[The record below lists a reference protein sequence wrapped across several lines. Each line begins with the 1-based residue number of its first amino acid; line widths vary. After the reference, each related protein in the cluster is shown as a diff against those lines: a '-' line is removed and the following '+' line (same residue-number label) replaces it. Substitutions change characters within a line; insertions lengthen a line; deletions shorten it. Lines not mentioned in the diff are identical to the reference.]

1 MCSIV
6 AGIRSTHKHTW
17 ELQETIRQVYQD
29 QFKGGL
35 TMTVYLQED
44 SILVISQ
51 NQEYENE
58 TTYQKDEST
67 QQ

>member
-1 MCSIV
+1 
-6 AGIRSTHKHTW
+6 
-17 ELQETIRQVYQD
+17 
-29 QFKGGL
+29 
-35 TMTVYLQED
+35 MTVYLQED

-67 QQ
+67 Q

>member
-1 MCSIV
+1 
-6 AGIRSTHKHTW
+6 
-17 ELQETIRQVYQD
+17 
-29 QFKGGL
+29 
-35 TMTVYLQED
+35 MTVYLQED

>member
-1 MCSIV
+1 
-6 AGIRSTHKHTW
+6 
-17 ELQETIRQVYQD
+17 
-29 QFKGGL
+29 
-35 TMTVYLQED
+35 MTVYLQED

-58 TTYQKDEST
+58 TIYQKDEST

>member
-1 MCSIV
+1 
-6 AGIRSTHKHTW
+6 
-17 ELQETIRQVYQD
+17 
-29 QFKGGL
+29 
-35 TMTVYLQED
+35 MTVYLQED

-58 TTYQKDEST
+58 TTYRKDEST